1 MIKKFSFS
9 GGVHPPE
16 SKLTAKEAIG
26 VLPLPKQVIIPLV
39 QHIGAPAKALVKI
52 GDTVKTGQKIGEA
65 GGFVSADVHSSVT
78 GKVIAIAPYPHT
90 LGKDINSVVIEVS
103 ENEEW
108 DEGLNTSP
116 ISWDS
121 KTPKELKEHIIK
133 AGIVGMGGAAFP
145 TAVKLSPPEGKNID
159 TLIINGAEC
168 EPYLTA
174 DHRLM
179 LERSDDIVTG
189 VEILARILGVK
200 NTYIAIENNKMDA
213 FESVQKSLNGKS
225 GITLCLVKTK
235 YPQGGEK
242 QLINAVTGREVPS
255 GGLPMDCGCVVQ
267 NIGTTLAITEAVT
280 MNKPLIERVLTVT
293 GKGINTPKNLKV
305 RIGTPFSYI
314 IESCG
319 GLKDNCTKLISGGPM
334 MGATQHNMNVP
345 VVKATSG
352 ILCLTDS
359 DTKKHKEN
367 PCISC
372 GACMRA
378 CPINLIPSWIVKDT
392 EMERWDKV
400 RELDVMDCM
409 ECGSCSYGCP
419 SKINIVHYIKWAKL
433 ELSKTQKKS

>member
-16 SKLTAKEAIG
+16 SKLTAQKAIE
-26 VLPLPKQVIIPLV
+26 VLSLPEQVIIPLT
-39 QHIGAPAKALVKI
+39 QHIGAPANPLVKI
-52 GDTVKTGQKIGEA
+52 GDMVKTGQKIGEA
-65 GGFVSADVHSSVT
+65 GGFVSANIHSSVT
-78 GKVIAIAPYPHT
+78 GKIVAIAPFPHP
-90 LGKDINSVVIEVS
+90 LGKDINSIVIETA

-108 DEGLNTSP
+108 VEGLNVPT
-116 ISWDS
+116 SWDS
-121 KTPKELKEHIIK
+121 KTPKELKDDIIR

-145 TAVKLSPPEGKNID
+145 TAVKLSPPEGKKID

-179 LERSDDIVTG
+179 LELTDDIIIG

-200 NTYIAIENNKMDA
+200 NTYITVENNKMDA
-213 FESVQKSLNGKS
+213 YKAVKKSIENKL

-242 QLINAVTGREVPS
+242 QLINAVTGREVPT

-267 NIGTTLAITEAVT
+267 NIGTTFAVMEAVT
-280 MNKPLIERVLTVT
+280 KNKPLIERVLTIT
-293 GKGINTPKNLKV
+293 GAGISTPKNLKV
-305 RIGTPFSYI
+305 RIGTPFKYI
-314 IESCG
+314 IETCD
-319 GLKDNCTKLISGGPM
+319 GLKENCTKLISGGPM
-334 MGATQHNMNVP
+334 MGATQYSINVP

-352 ILCLTDS
+352 ILCLTDI
-359 DTKKHKEN
+359 DTRDYEEK

-378 CPINLIPSWIVKDT
+378 CPVNLIPSWIAKNV
-392 EMERWDKV
+392 ELERWDKV
-400 RELDVMDCM
+400 QNLDVMDCM

-433 ELSKTQKKS
+433 ELLKTQKKN